1 MQHDYFIT
9 ARTRLQLSPAAS
21 YHFLNLFWL
30 YLQLFFLGYI
40 NVHLELGDFEPFP
53 NISVQVVADNI
64 VIQTIDDN
72 ITLEYND
79 RINLVFTLSSEEAD
93 LLQMLEAEGEY
104 LRDTASVTIIDNDGK
119 KH

>member
-1 MQHDYFIT
+1 MQHDYRIT
-9 ARTRLQLSPAAS
+9 ARACLQLPCCVLS
-21 YHFLNLFWL
+21 FLNLFWL
-30 YLQLFFLGYI
+30 YFQLLSLGYI
-40 NVHLELGDFEPFP
+40 NVHLELDDFEPFS

-79 RINLVFTLSSEEAD
+79 RVNLVFTLSSEEVD

-119 KH
+119 RH